1 MYDRSF
7 FRTRLGKAAL
17 ASIAATSALVILSS
31 QIAVTGPTPTMAV
44 YQKSA
49 IA

>member
-7 FRTRLGKAAL
+7 FRTKLGKAAL
-17 ASIAATSALVILSS
+17 ASIAAMSALVVFSS

-44 YQKSA
+44 YEQVE